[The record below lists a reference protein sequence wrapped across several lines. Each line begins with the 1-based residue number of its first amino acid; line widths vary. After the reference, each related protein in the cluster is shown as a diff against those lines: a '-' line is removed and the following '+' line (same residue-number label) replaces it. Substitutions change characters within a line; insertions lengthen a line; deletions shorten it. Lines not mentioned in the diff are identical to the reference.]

1 MRMPFDGNYRVS
13 QRFGSN
19 EAAYRRFGGL
29 QGHNGVDVATP
40 AGTPLYAVR
49 DGTWRRYTDPTGY
62 GVNGVLTDAEGGEWL
77 YGHLSRH
84 VAGDGAWVEE
94 GTPLAYADNTGNS
107 TGNHLHFAHRPRGS
121 DRANG
126 YGGWVN
132 PRPYLPLRYR
142 VALQTGHAPDGGG
155 APGEAEWT
163 PKLAAA
169 LGARLEAAGVDVVT
183 VGGFY
188 NKAAPHIL
196 GGDFDLFLALHYDAR
211 FPENY
216 TTGCCIARGTYET
229 EHWEADR
236 FLSEWIARY
245 PQATGIPLKQ
255 SRVGV
260 NMLEYYAWRHLS
272 YVTPGVLIEH
282 GVGAPGVGGD
292 AAKLWDGL
300 DIVADADASA
310 VLAYLGVGA
319 GGSEGVTVDQGIVDE
334 LNRQMEE
341 LRATIAARDSEL
353 GALRAHVITPLQVEV
368 EALKARLAAASGL
381 PSRRVRGVRLEYDDG
396 SVQEVAA

>member
-1 MRMPFDGNYRVS
+1 MRMPYDGAFRVT
-13 QRFGSN
+13 QRFGSGA
-19 EAAYRRFGGL
+19 AAYARFGL
-29 QGHNGVDVATP
+29 AGHNGIDLATP
-40 AGTPLYAVR
+40 GGTPLFAVR
-49 DGTWRRYTDPTGY
+49 DGTWRRYSDPTGY
-62 GVNGVLTDAEGGEWL
+62 GVNGVLTDTDGGEWL

-84 VAGDGAWVEE
+84 VAQDGAFVEE

-132 PRPYLPLRYR
+132 PRPFLPLRYR

-163 PKLAAA
+163 PRLAAA
-169 LGARLEAAGVDVVT
+169 LRSRLEAAGVDAVT
-183 VGGFY
+183 VPGFY
-188 NKAAPHIL
+188 NRAAPAVL

-245 PQATGIPLKQ
+245 PQATGVPLKQ
-255 SRVGV
+255 ARVGE
-260 NMLEYYAWRHLS
+260 NMRLYYAWRHLS
-272 YVTPGVLIEH
+272 YVTPGVILEH

-292 AAKLWDGL
+292 APVLWDQL
-300 DIVADADASA
+300 DRVAEADAQA
-310 VLAYLGVGA
+310 VLAYLGTGA
-319 GGSEGVTVDQGIVDE
+319 GAGEGAGDVVSQGIVDE
-334 LNRQMEE
+334 LNRQVEE

-368 EALKARLAAASGL
+368 EALKAKLAAASGAAT
-381 PSRRVRGVRLEYDDG
+381 RRVRRLEYDDG
-396 SVQEVAA
+396 SVQDVAA